1 MSQKTVN
8 FPLGLK
14 RAVRARPPPH
24 GSRMCD
30 PSLPT
35 AVPPARGRGPGPP
48 APHGRAGVHRG
59 RLPGGREGGGRSVL
73 RAHQAGGLHR
83 LRAAHERG
91 PDPRE
96 AAPADRGTPGLPAEE
111 PAVGPRD
118 PALPR

>member
-1 MSQKTVN
+1 M
-8 FPLGLK
+8 
-14 RAVRARPPPH
+14 R
-24 GSRMCD
+24 D

-48 APHGRAGVHRG
+48 AACGRAGVHRG
-59 RLPGGREGGGRSVL
+59 RLPGGREGGGRAVL

-83 LRAAHERG
+83 LRAARECG

-96 AAPADRGTPGLPAEE
+96 AAPADRGAPGLSEEE

-118 PALPR
+118 PALSR